1 MGFVW
6 QIPPVIYCEMF
17 LLLINLPSKVR
28 FSIGGIALCLWYGA
42 MMGQEPSRELPLDT
56 YLKEVLDSNDRIQIA
71 VIQTEIGLRRR
82 DAEATLY
89 HPELVIN
96 GQYQDIARP
105 NTAQQ
110 ERSLS
115 GLAEFDQ
122 QSQLY
127 SGGVESM
134 IPGGGRVR
142 LGYSVNRLK
151 NNLQGT
157 SSIFGTARPPGS
169 EHVTFTGVSLVQPLL
184 KNAWGAE
191 LTPLRVAAQESFIA
205 FQGYRRELMR
215 VITQAET
222 LYWDLYYSQQRADFL
237 QESVATTGKL
247 LADIKV
253 KQTVGSASSLE
264 VLEVESA
271 LAQRHAQLLDA
282 QQAVIANMNRLL
294 SLSVSDR
301 RSNEQQVVAVD
312 SPNLSPIG
320 DYSYH
325 AAQNNARKWNPDLS
339 AQSREIIK
347 QRIRLKYAKN
357 QRHPELN
364 LTSDYGL
371 NGLGSSP
378 GASFDDVSN
387 GDFATWSVGIELR
400 VPLDGGIRSKKQ
412 LQAVALEVRQA
423 ELALESLETE
433 VSTGI
438 SAALHNMK
446 STYSSVGNHDKVVE
460 FYTNLLN
467 TQLERL
473 EVGTVDNQQ
482 VLETEEDLLEAKI
495 NSLMAKIFFRQAVLQ
510 YHSLCGTVLKERN
523 LELTQD
529 LLGQQT
535 QSLVEL
541 GGISPSDFD
550 KYRLKLSR
558 FQRLGITERAQ

>member
-1 MGFVW
+1 MNVNN
-6 QIPPVIYCEMF
+6 
-17 LLLINLPSKVR
+17 LLARRWCWVSGV
-28 FSIGGIALCLWYGA
+28 FLCLYSGSLV
-42 MMGQEPSRELPLDT
+42 GQNSSKELTLET
-56 YLKEVLDSNDRIQIA
+56 YLDEVLDANDRIQIA
-71 VIQTEIGLRRR
+71 VLQTEIGLRRR
-82 DAEATLY
+82 DAEGTLY

-96 GQYQDIARP
+96 GQYQDMARP

-127 SGGVESM
+127 STGVESM

-169 EHVTFTGVSLVQPLL
+169 EYVTFTGVSLVQPLL

-191 LTPLRVAAQESFIA
+191 LTPLRIAAQESFIA

-222 LYWDLYYSQQRADFL
+222 LYWDLYYAQQRVDFL
-237 QESVATTGKL
+237 DESVTTTGKL
-247 LADIKV
+247 LADTKV
-253 KQTVGSASSLE
+253 KQTVGSASPLE

-271 LAQRHAQLLDA
+271 LAQRQAQLLDA

-294 SLSVSDR
+294 SLSASDR
-301 RSNEQQVVAVD
+301 QSAEQQVVVVD

-320 DYSYH
+320 DYTYL
-325 AAQNNARKWNPDLS
+325 AAQNNARQWNPDLA
-339 AQSREIIK
+339 AQNREILK
-347 QRIRLKYAKN
+347 QKIRLNYARN

-364 LTSDYGL
+364 LTSDYGF
-371 NGLGSSP
+371 NGLGDSP
-378 GASFDDVSN
+378 GTSFDDVSN
-387 GDFATWSVGIELR
+387 GDFATWSVGLELR
-400 VPLDGGIRSKKQ
+400 LPLDGGIRSKKQ
-412 LQAVALEVRQA
+412 LEAVTLEVQQA
-423 ELALESLETE
+423 ELALESMETE

-473 EVGTVDNQQ
+473 DVGTVDNQQ

-495 NSLMAKIFFRQAVLQ
+495 QSLMAKILFRQAVLQ

-529 LLGQQT
+529 LLAQQT

-541 GGISPSDFD
+541 GGISHSDFD

-558 FQRLGITERAQ
+558 FQRLGIQEKAQ

>member
-1 MGFVW
+1 MVKVGCNLYSVHFQRFV
-6 QIPPVIYCEMF
+6 
-17 LLLINLPSKVR
+17 
-28 FSIGGIALCLWYGA
+28 ALFVLGSTVCA
-42 MMGQEPSRELPLDT
+42 QEVNRELTLEDYLD
-56 YLKEVLDSNDRIQIA
+56 EVLDANDRIQIA
-71 VIQTEIGLRRR
+71 VLQTEIGLRRR
-82 DAEATLY
+82 DAEGTLY

-96 GQYQDIARP
+96 GQYQDMSRP

-127 SGGVESM
+127 STGVESM

-169 EHVTFTGVSLVQPLL
+169 EYVTFTGVSLVQPLL

-191 LTPLRVAAQESFIA
+191 LTPLRIAAQESFIA

-222 LYWDLYYSQQRADFL
+222 LYWDLYYAQQRVDFL
-237 QESVATTGKL
+237 DESVATTGKL
-247 LADIKV
+247 LADTKV
-253 KQTVGSASSLE
+253 KQTVGSASPLE

-271 LAQRHAQLLDA
+271 LAQRQAQLLDA

-294 SLSVSDR
+294 SLSASDR
-301 RSNEQQVVAVD
+301 QSAEQQVVVVD

-320 DYSYH
+320 DYTYL
-325 AAQNNARKWNPDLS
+325 AAQNNARQWNPDLA
-339 AQSREIIK
+339 AQNREILK
-347 QRIRLKYAKN
+347 QKIRLNYARN

-364 LTSDYGL
+364 LTSDYGF
-371 NGLGSSP
+371 NGLGNSP
-378 GASFDDVSN
+378 GTSFDDVSN

-400 VPLDGGIRSKKQ
+400 LPLDGGIRSKKQ
-412 LQAVALEVRQA
+412 LEAVTLEVQQA
-423 ELALESLETE
+423 ELALESMETE

-473 EVGTVDNQQ
+473 DVGTVDNQQ

-495 NSLMAKIFFRQAVLQ
+495 QSLMAKILFRQSVLQ

-529 LLGQQT
+529 LLAQQT

-558 FQRLGITERAQ
+558 FQRLGIQEKAQ

>member
-1 MGFVW
+1 MISSLIDMRTRVW
-6 QIPPVIYCEMF
+6 V
-17 LLLINLPSKVR
+17 LT
-28 FSIGGIALCLWYGA
+28 GGVALCLSSGA
-42 MMGQEPSRELPLDT
+42 LMGQDSARELTLDA
-56 YLKEVLDSNDRIQIA
+56 YLGEVLDANDRIQIA
-71 VIQTEIGLRRR
+71 VIQTEIGLRKR

-89 HPELVIN
+89 HPELVLN

-105 NTAQQ
+105 NTVQQ

-115 GLAEFDQ
+115 GVAEFDQ

-127 SGGVESM
+127 STGVESM

-142 LGYSVNRLK
+142 LGYSLNRLK

-157 SSIFGTARPPGS
+157 SSIFGTVRPPGS
-169 EHVTFTGVSLVQPLL
+169 EFVTFTGVSLVQPLL

-222 LYWDLYYSQQRADFL
+222 LYWDLYYAQQRVDFL

-247 LADIKV
+247 LADTKV
-253 KQTVGSASSLE
+253 KQTVGSASPLE

-271 LAQRHAQLLDA
+271 LAQRNAQLLDA

-294 SLSVSDR
+294 SLSAGDR
-301 RSNEQQVVAVD
+301 RSAEQQVVAVD

-325 AAQNNARKWNPDLS
+325 AAQNNARQWNPELVS
-339 AQSREIIK
+339 QSREIIK
-347 QRIRLKYAKN
+347 QKIRLNYAKN

-364 LTSDYGL
+364 LTTDYGF
-371 NGLGSSP
+371 NGLGNSP
-378 GASFDDVSN
+378 GTSFDDVSN

-400 VPLDGGIRSKKQ
+400 LPLDGGIRAKKQ
-412 LQAVALEVRQA
+412 FQAVTLEVQQA
-423 ELALESLETE
+423 ELTLESMETE

-495 NSLMAKIFFRQAVLQ
+495 QSLMAKILFRQAVLQ
-510 YHSLCGTVLKERN
+510 YHSLCGTVLRERN

-529 LLGQQT
+529 LLAQQT

-541 GGISPSDFD
+541 GGISGADFD

-558 FQRLGITERAQ
+558 FQRLGIAEKTR